1 MEVNIQTV
9 ISIVAV
15 VVAAMSFLSSRKDKG
30 KQDASQYAGSIATI
44 SAKLDMISAN
54 ISELKADL
62 RSQRDD
68 INDIRERL
76 ALVEKSAESAHQ
88 RIDDIKTKM
97 GGN

>member
-1 MEVNIQTV
+1 MEVSAQTV
-9 ISIVAV
+9 ISILSCI
-15 VVAAMSFLSSRKDKG
+15 VAAVALISSRKDKG
-30 KQDASQYAGSIATI
+30 KADASQYAGSIATI

-88 RIDDIKTKM
+88 RIDGIKAKEAAT
-97 GGN
+97 